1 MNNILKILLIFL
13 FITGCS
19 FHKNSKFWSKEKIV
33 EEKQKNITE
42 LFKKDAALSL
52 EFNPDLKIKLNSRM
66 VNNSFLN
73 NHHNND
79 GRINYNGN
87 LKSISKYKFKK
98 IKDIYQYEPEIT
110 FNQSNIIF
118 FDNEGS
124 ILNFDNNSDLIWKKN
139 YYSKSEKKQNPVLF
153 FGHNENILIIADNIA
168 KLYAVN
174 INTGKLLWKKKNEAP
189 FNSQVKIYKDK
200 FYVVD
205 FENTLR
211 AYSVKD
217 GKEIWNNK
225 TKSSLIRSQKR
236 LSMVISNKVIYF
248 NNSLGDISAIDIDSG
263 KLLWQTPTQSSL
275 AYDTG
280 FYLKTSDIVAKDDTL
295 FFSNNQN
302 QFFSL
307 DMQTGNLNW
316 KQEINS
322 NLRPII
328 INEFI
333 FTVSLEGYLIVLE
346 KNNGNIIRVNDVFK
360 NFKAKNRSKIK
371 PTGFIIGSKNIYLS
385 TNNGRLLVID
395 INSGQTQ
402 IKLKIDKKKISR
414 ASVFNKNLY
423 VITDNSIIKLN

>member
-1 MNNILKILLIFL
+1 
-13 FITGCS
+13 
-19 FHKNSKFWSKEKIV
+19 
-33 EEKQKNITE
+33 
-42 LFKKDAALSL
+42 
-52 EFNPDLKIKLNSRM
+52 
-66 VNNSFLN
+66 
-73 NHHNND
+73 
-79 GRINYNGN
+79 
-87 LKSISKYKFKK
+87 
-98 IKDIYQYEPEIT
+98 
-110 FNQSNIIF
+110 
-118 FDNEGS
+118 
-124 ILNFDNNSDLIWKKN
+124 
-139 YYSKSEKKQNPVLF
+139 
-153 FGHNENILIIADNIA
+153 
-168 KLYAVN
+168 
-174 INTGKLLWKKKNEAP
+174 
-189 FNSQVKIYKDK
+189 
-200 FYVVD
+200 
-205 FENTLR
+205 
-211 AYSVKD
+211 
-217 GKEIWNNK
+217 
-225 TKSSLIRSQKR
+225 
-236 LSMVISNKVIYF
+236 MVISNKVIYF